1 MIIMMTIIII
11 IIIIINTS
19 GNANVKLRNLYHGK

>member
-1 MIIMMTIIII
+1 MMMMMMIIII
-11 IIIIINTS
+11 IIIIINAS